1 MKDDGE
7 DKDKGKKCDRSRE
20 PCYIIIRSCALS
32 FLAIPC

>member
-20 PCYIIIRSCALS
+20 PCYIIIRDDN
-32 FLAIPC
+32 FQY

>member
-20 PCYIIIRSCALS
+20 PRYNIIIMGLY
-32 FLAIPC
+32 IM